1 MHFAMQNGRML
12 CIVWW
17 NVASHLQFKHNEASS
32 CLPLNQYCL
41 WAAFSSD
48 KSESGRPRP
57 QTMVNK
63 VTDTNVC
70 VSPLTDNIPPG
81 LSCSNWSR
89 QCRLCPDDKCLF
101 TWQQRLKHRALLAVR
116 WWEFSSWAQRNS
128 RVYVEGRRHVTSHV
142 SGNDREAGSLSPFT
156 GQSDRP
162 RTESCVKR
170 YMEILFMV
178 PWHKAENAWLVGLTA
193 LQLEW
198 VTEHRKHKAESLNA
212 NLVHSLGFKMTWQSW
227 QQQNYDTTHRQ

>member
-1 MHFAMQNGRML
+1 M
-12 CIVWW
+12 CV
-17 NVASHLQFKHNEASS
+17 
-32 CLPLNQYCL
+32 CLL
-41 WAAFSSD
+41 WPITF
-48 KSESGRPRP
+48 P
-57 QTMVNK
+57 Q
-63 VTDTNVC
+63 
-70 VSPLTDNIPPG
+70 VSPAVTGADSAASAPTTSVCSHGNSGSNIGPSWRSDDESFHHGRRETPVFT
-81 LSCSNWSR
+81 SR
-89 QCRLCPDDKCLF
+89 
-101 TWQQRLKHRALLAVR
+101 
-116 WWEFSSWAQRNS
+116 
-128 RVYVEGRRHVTSHV
+128 GRRHVTSHV